1 MRNLRVA
8 SQGVTPCDLLYRRS
22 TMSMLLLLPCAAA
35 GLLAPS
41 LPSLPKIGNLAST
54 MAGPRC
60 DKLLPTLFSETVDP
74 AAVAAACS
82 SSVEWVDMD
91 LKDPIRGPEAV
102 EAHLAAKFPAGSKLM
117 IERLSDGG
125 RSGGFSWHREAD
137 GVEGSG
143 LRGVTYVELDD
154 AGQIAYVQEGA
165 EPIFKLDKL
174 LEALLTAANANK
186 KDDDGKPPPSYVKA
200 TPTSANGIVKY
211 LWEVAYPG
219 GATPSEAL
227 TFFSD
232 DILYEDFNY
241 REPFVGIEQ
250 VRQPP
255 PFLAAVAH
263 GVPPLECLHVSR

>member
-1 MRNLRVA
+1 MV
-8 SQGVTPCDLLYRRS
+8 
-22 TMSMLLLLPCAAA
+22 LLLLPCAAA

-41 LPSLPKIGNLAST
+41 LPSLPKIGNLGSV
-54 MAGPRC
+54 MGPRC
-60 DKLLPTLFSETVDP
+60 DKLLPTLFSDTLDP

-91 LKDPIRGPEAV
+91 LKEPIRGPEAV
-102 EAHLAAKFPAGSKLM
+102 EAHLASKFPAGSKLM
-117 IERLSDGG
+117 IERLADGG

-137 GVEGSG
+137 GIEGSG

-200 TPTSANGIVKY
+200 TPTTANGIVKY
-211 LWEVAYPG
+211 LWEVAHPSIVHHILPYPSIFFHTLPYPCI
-219 GATPSEAL
+219 ALYSPLQPFHTLPSSSITFLPYCRWPTQAAL
-227 TFFSD
+227 
-232 DILYEDFNY
+232 
-241 REPFVGIEQ
+241 
-250 VRQPP
+250 PP
-255 PFLAAVAH
+255 PRYASSGFQPAGAV
-263 GVPPLECLHVSR
+263 VEPRTLRS